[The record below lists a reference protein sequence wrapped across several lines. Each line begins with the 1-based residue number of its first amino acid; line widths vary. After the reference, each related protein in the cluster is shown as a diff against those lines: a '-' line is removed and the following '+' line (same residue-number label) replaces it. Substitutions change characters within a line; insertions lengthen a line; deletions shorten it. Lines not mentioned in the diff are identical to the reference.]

1 MVENEDTFKVYGPG
15 ETVPVYQPRA
25 ARDGSPPE
33 ARRGYSPL
41 DSPPPPVTRQVGR
54 RKVEVVRGGG
64 R

>member
-1 MVENEDTFKVYGPG
+1 MVENEDTFKVFAPG

-25 ARDGSPPE
+25 ARDGSPE

-41 DSPPPPVTRQVGR
+41 DSPPPPITRIIGR
-54 RKVEVVRGGG
+54 RKVEVVPGGG